1 MERMVE
7 SLGVNDFSEVRK
19 FWVEFFI
26 YEGLVFLILTNKL
39 LTYCTYVLYLIRSQ
53 LNIVLIY
60 DFTEIDYR
68 IPHPT

>member
-1 MERMVE
+1 MVE

-19 FWVEFFI
+19 FWVELFI

-39 LTYCTYVLYLIRSQ
+39 LTYCTYVFSLIRSQ
-53 LNIVLIY
+53 LNIILIY

-68 IPHPT
+68 IPHSA